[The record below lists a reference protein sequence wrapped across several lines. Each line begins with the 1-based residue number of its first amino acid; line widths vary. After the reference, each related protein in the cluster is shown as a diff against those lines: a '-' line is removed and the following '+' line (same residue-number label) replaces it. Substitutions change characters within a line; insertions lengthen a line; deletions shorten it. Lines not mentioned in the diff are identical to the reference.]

1 MSMEQMPTADT
12 PSRGTSR
19 RPAPKAFIQC
29 YLVCIRQTKKSS
41 SNRLLPDGLY
51 HDGFFASMF
60 IKLQAVSEKLKASP
74 FGAVGH
80 AAFGKGIWDAFE
92 EADDAFTSSNLMQI

>member
-1 MSMEQMPTADT
+1 
-12 PSRGTSR
+12 
-19 RPAPKAFIQC
+19 
-29 YLVCIRQTKKSS
+29 
-41 SNRLLPDGLY
+41 
-51 HDGFFASMF
+51 MF